1 MKDPAVLMND
11 VSGFS
16 TEEGTV
22 TDINS
27 IGKFKKKSNLKQ
39 KAEELEESKSEGGYA
54 HSKQKL
60 EQTGNFEALNHI
72 NQINIDQES

>member
-1 MKDPAVLMND
+1 MND

-27 IGKFKKKSNLKQ
+27 IGKFKKKSNLKFMFQ
-39 KAEELEESKSEGGYA
+39 NFNSNGLLRVKKTKISKMLLFPYYKTSMN
-54 HSKQKL
+54 L
-60 EQTGNFEALNHI
+60 
-72 NQINIDQES
+72 